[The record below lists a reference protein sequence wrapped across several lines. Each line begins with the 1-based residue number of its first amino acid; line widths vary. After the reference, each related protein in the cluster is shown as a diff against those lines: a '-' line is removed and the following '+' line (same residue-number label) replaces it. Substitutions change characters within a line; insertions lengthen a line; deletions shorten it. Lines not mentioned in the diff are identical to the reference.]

1 MYVDNKAL
9 VDVAYNPEHH
19 DKTRHIANRM
29 FFVREAVENMQIV
42 VRYVNTTDNLA
53 DFFTKYLPPKQ
64 FFPLRDKLMNNK
76 HLPPQRSHEQ
86 IAEDNR
92 RRGISTTH
100 ETAQSYDPDHC
111 RPCDIQD
118 VD

>member
-19 DKTRHIANRM
+19 DKTRHIANRE

-86 IAEDNR
+86 VAEDDR
-92 RRGISTTH
+92 RRGTSATH